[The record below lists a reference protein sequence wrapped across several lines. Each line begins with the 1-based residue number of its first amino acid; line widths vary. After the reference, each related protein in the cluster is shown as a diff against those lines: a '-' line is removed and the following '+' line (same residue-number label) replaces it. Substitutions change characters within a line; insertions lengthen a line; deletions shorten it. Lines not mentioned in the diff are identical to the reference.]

1 MISVALCTY
10 NGALFINQQLESIV
24 NQTHPVDE
32 IVVCDDRSTDD
43 TVKIIESFAS
53 QHPSIIV
60 RLIINDN
67 VLGVRMNFE
76 KALNTCNGDIKFLSD
91 QDDIWFPNKVETIVE
106 YFQTNTDK
114 SVVFSNA
121 NLINSESKP
130 YSKYDLFDCI
140 GLDNNGLQLCDK
152 GYYMNVFL
160 TNGRAYG
167 CTMAIRK
174 EVVCKFDYPTKL
186 YHDYILT
193 IEAILN
199 NNLGYIKEPLM
210 QYRIHNEQTSGIGP
224 SEIRPPKIYIYDIG
238 HVDMQGY
245 PSPPELQKE
254 IDMRDLRFSFYI
266 LGLRGIPKI
275 FLNYR
280 KYKSN
285 YKTEWKNYVR
295 ADIKRIIV
303 RYKSTHC
310 KK

>member
-140 GLDNNGLQLCDK
+140 
-152 GYYMNVFL
+152 
-160 TNGRAYG
+160 
-167 CTMAIRK
+167 
-174 EVVCKFDYPTKL
+174 
-186 YHDYILT
+186 
-193 IEAILN
+193 
-199 NNLGYIKEPLM
+199 
-210 QYRIHNEQTSGIGP
+210 
-224 SEIRPPKIYIYDIG
+224 
-238 HVDMQGY
+238 
-245 PSPPELQKE
+245 
-254 IDMRDLRFSFYI
+254 
-266 LGLRGIPKI
+266 
-275 FLNYR
+275 
-280 KYKSN
+280 
-285 YKTEWKNYVR
+285 
-295 ADIKRIIV
+295 
-303 RYKSTHC
+303 
-310 KK
+310 